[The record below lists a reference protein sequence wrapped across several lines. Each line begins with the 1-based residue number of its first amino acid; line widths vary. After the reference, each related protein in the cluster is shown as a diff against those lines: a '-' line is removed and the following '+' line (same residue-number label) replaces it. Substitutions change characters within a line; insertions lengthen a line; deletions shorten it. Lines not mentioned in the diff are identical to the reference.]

1 MNRGLT
7 FIIIGTQKYSLYA
20 ANLIKSIFVTQQNRF
35 EIFLFT
41 DVCEIAHKQIYE
53 DINIEVIYHE
63 KWPAMTMKRFEFI
76 LSVRDRISTSHL
88 IYVDADALVVED
100 LGSVLDTTSMTFVE
114 HPGFWRE
121 DVLGDAMGTWEER
134 RDLSCFVP
142 RESQKTYVCGG
153 VWFGPTQSVLKMAEV
168 VKLVMDNDLQKGLV
182 AVWHDESYV
191 NWYLTFLRSETKDP
205 SYAYVDSYA
214 HLSNLR
220 PKIKVLDKPENW
232 VRE

>member
-20 ANLIKSIFVTQQNRF
+20 ADLIKSIFATQKSQF
-35 EIFLFT
+35 DVFLFT
-41 DVCEIAHKQIYE
+41 DVCEIAHKHIYK
-53 DINIEVIYHE
+53 DVNVEVIYHE

-76 LSVRDRISTSHL
+76 LSVGNRVRTSHL
-88 IYVDADALVVED
+88 IYIDADALVVED
-100 LGSVLDTTSMTFVE
+100 LDCVLDTKIMTFVE

-121 DVLGDAMGTWEER
+121 DSSSNVMGTWEER
-134 RDLSCFVP
+134 RELSCFVP

-168 VKLVMDNDLQKGLV
+168 LKSMMDKDLQKELV

-191 NWYLTFLRSETKDP
+191 NWYLTFIRSDSRDP
-205 SYAYVDSYA
+205 SYAFVDGYS

-220 PKIKVLDKPENW
+220 PKIKVLDKPASW

>member
-1 MNRGLT
+1 
-7 FIIIGTQKYSLYA
+7 
-20 ANLIKSIFVTQQNRF
+20 
-35 EIFLFT
+35 
-41 DVCEIAHKQIYE
+41 
-53 DINIEVIYHE
+53 
-63 KWPAMTMKRFEFI
+63 
-76 LSVRDRISTSHL
+76 
-88 IYVDADALVVED
+88 
-100 LGSVLDTTSMTFVE
+100 
-114 HPGFWRE
+114 
-121 DVLGDAMGTWEER
+121 
-134 RDLSCFVP
+134 
-142 RESQKTYVCGG
+142 
-153 VWFGPTQSVLKMAEV
+153 MAEV